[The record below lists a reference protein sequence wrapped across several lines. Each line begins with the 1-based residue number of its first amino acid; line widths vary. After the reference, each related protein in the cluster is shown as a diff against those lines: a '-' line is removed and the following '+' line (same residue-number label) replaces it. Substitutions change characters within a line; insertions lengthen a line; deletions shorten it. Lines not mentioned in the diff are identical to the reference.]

1 MEVILKENVQ
11 NLGYKDEVVKVK
23 NGYGRNYLIPQK
35 KAILATPS
43 SKKMLEEELKQR
55 AHKLAKIK
63 ADAED
68 MAAKLNG
75 MSLTINAKAS
85 STGKIFGA
93 VTSIQV
99 ADALEQAGY
108 KIDRHIIAI
117 KGDIKE
123 IGSYKAQL
131 KLHKDVNAEISLEVV
146 AE

>member
-11 NLGYKDEVVKVK
+11 DLGYKDEVVKVK
-23 NGYGRNYLIPQK
+23 DGYGRNYLIPQK

-131 KLHKDVNAEISLEVV
+131 KLHKDVNVEISLEVV